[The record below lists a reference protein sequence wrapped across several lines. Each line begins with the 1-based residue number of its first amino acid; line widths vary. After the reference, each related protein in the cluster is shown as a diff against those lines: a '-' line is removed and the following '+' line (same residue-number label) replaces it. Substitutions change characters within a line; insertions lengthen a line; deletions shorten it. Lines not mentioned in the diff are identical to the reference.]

1 MSCQDPKTS
10 RTDASAVNQDES
22 NEHQKNS
29 GPPLDSGTYDPP
41 PVYVLC
47 LGIGKISESRESQF
61 QYLQL
66 QDMAKFFNVGP

>member
-1 MSCQDPKTS
+1 MSCQNPKTS
-10 RTDASAVNQDES
+10 RTNTSAANQDES
-22 NEHQKNS
+22 NEHQKPP
-29 GPPLDSGTYDPP
+29 GAPLDSGTYDPP

>member
-1 MSCQDPKTS
+1 MSCQDPETS

-22 NEHQKNS
+22 NEHQKS
-29 GPPLDSGTYDPP
+29 TGPPLDSGMYESP

-66 QDMAKFFNVGP
+66 QDIAKFFKVG